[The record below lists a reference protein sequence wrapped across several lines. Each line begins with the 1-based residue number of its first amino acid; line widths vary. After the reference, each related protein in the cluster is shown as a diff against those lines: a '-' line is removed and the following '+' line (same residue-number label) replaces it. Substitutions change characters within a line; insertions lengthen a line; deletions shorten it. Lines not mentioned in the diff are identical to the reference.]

1 MHYQSRA
8 QKENK
13 MKSMTEMF
21 EEIYQQ
27 KAWVVKHNN
36 PSSLSGPG
44 SFTTATGLYHEFLK
58 EFLERN
64 QIRTVVD
71 YGCGD
76 NGVYDGFD
84 WSDVEYTG
92 YDVSQTAID
101 LARERR
107 PNATFVCAETLDLP
121 PADLLIVKDVMGHW
135 NGRNSTVDM
144 GDHLPMITDFLN
156 RNYDQYRCI
165 IIIDSYDAT
174 IDLYFPGHV
183 KFDVQELRF
192 NRKYKRV
199 YTKEK

>member
-1 MHYQSRA
+1 
-8 QKENK
+8 
-13 MKSMTEMF
+13 MKSLTEMF

-27 KAWVVKHNN
+27 KAWVIKHNN
-36 PSSLSGPG
+36 PTSLSGPG
-44 SFTTATGLYHEFLK
+44 SFTTATGLYHEFLE
-58 EFLERN
+58 EFLQRN
-64 QIRTVVD
+64 QIHSVVD

-84 WSDVEYTG
+84 WGDIEYTG

-121 PADLLIVKDVMGHW
+121 PADLLIVKDVLGHW
-135 NGRNSTVDM
+135 NGLHSTVDM
-144 GDHLPMITDFLN
+144 GDHLPMVTDFLN

-165 IIIDSYDAT
+165 IIIDSHDGT
-174 IDLYFPGHV
+174 IEPYFPKHSN
-183 KFDVQELRF
+183 FAVQEMRF
-192 NRKYKRV
+192 SRKYKKV